1 MHSTPE
7 LPHTLIYIYFPSRCC
22 GGSWSAVCSF
32 WNNPGHMLCCFVLH
46 MLQTSTSE
54 TKIFHC
60 TRFRTITVIILCLV
74 QTVYCHVYRQLC
86 SIFFLHISQ
95 EPCQSLL
102 ITVGSVDCRRLDNDT
117 ARCAL
122 VLCRINA
129 WYSSISC
136 EYGRWIVILV
146 DTLCA
151 SDSL

>member
-7 LPHTLIYIYFPSRCC
+7 LPHTLIIIFSQQVLWWLLQCC
-22 GGSWSAVCSF
+22 LQFLEQSWSYV
-32 WNNPGHMLCCFVLH
+32 VLFCPSYVTDIDVGNQ
-46 MLQTSTSE
+46 LY
-54 TKIFHC
+54 

-102 ITVGSVDCRRLDNDT
+102 ITVGSVDCNDT
-117 ARCAL
+117 ARYAL

-129 WYSSISC
+129 WYSSILC

-146 DTLCA
+146 DTPCA
-151 SDSL
+151 SGSL